1 MSKNW
6 TEVIKPKALVGQNAM
21 NASQESSFWDVS
33 GSERAKLD
41 ALIRMV
47 ANSTDEAMRQ
57 RFLSAMTAPI
67 MLIIPYVELYDR
79 FFVTT
84 KYGDG
89 EDVLHPAEVVPNIVT
104 EVHPQSGVIFNQ
116 PSYTFS
122 RPTFSTF
129 SSGVKI
135 PWNSLSVAA
144 WPILERQMNQ
154 VMWEISR
161 KRDAKAKTAI
171 DNALPVSHILS
182 HTGGVVKSSVDYII
196 KESNRIGF
204 PVTQA
209 VINPGRLME
218 MQSWTWTMP
227 NIPEAVA
234 TALVQNLYYGQYGG
248 VNWFVNPNASST
260 QIYFGGDSTSIGWH
274 DMKGSSR
281 TDRDMNIETG
291 EDLVAIR
298 DPLHAWTVE
307 NALPLWRLDII

>member
-6 TEVIKPKALVGQNAM
+6 TEVIKPKALVGHNALS
-21 NASQESSFWDVS
+21 ASQESSFWQVES
-33 GSERAKLD
+33 GSLTKLN
-41 ALIRMV
+41 ALV
-47 ANSTDEAMRQ
+47 RQ
-57 RFLSAMTAPI
+57 VMLSQDTALRSRFYAAMTAPI

-79 FFVTT
+79 FFVSTSFA
-84 KYGDG
+84 DG
-89 EDVLHPAEVVPNIVT
+89 EDVLHPSEVVPNIVT
-104 EVHPQSGVIFNQ
+104 EVHPQSGVVFNQ
-116 PSYTFS
+116 PSYLFS
-122 RPTFSTF
+122 RPNFSMF
-129 SSGVKI
+129 SSGMKV
-135 PWNSLSVAA
+135 PWQALSTAG
-144 WPILERQMNQ
+144 WPILERNMNQ
-154 VMWEISR
+154 IMWEIAR

-171 DNALPVSHILS
+171 DNAIPVGHILS
-182 HTGGVVKSSVDYII
+182 HTGGVVKSSIDYII
-196 KESNRIGF
+196 KESNKIGF

-260 QIYFGGDSTSIGWH
+260 QIYFGGDPTSIGWH
-274 DMKGSSR
+274 DMKGSAR